1 MKKFKFAIIMCFVII
16 NVLFCAGCAE
26 NDNFP
31 KANDSAYQQTLD
43 EASLRLLNSGITDPA
58 TFSKET
64 GLVAYTINKRVNFLV
79 SFLYEESET
88 GKVYTLRNVEGFAQY
103 INDNEYRQL
112 YNAQLTEAVLD
123 QIEKEKLGDG
133 NIVGVILSWERDKG
147 FFGEPI
153 ECAVCDFDGDG
164 TWDYIGENLY
174 FLVSSEPHTEIH
186 RVVNEDT
193 TVGLSNLWHKEEIV
207 ELTELKGDEKLKDL
221 EKLL

>member
-1 MKKFKFAIIMCFVII
+1 MKKYAIIICFVIFS
-16 NVLFCAGCAE
+16 VLFCAGCAE

-31 KANDSAYQQTLD
+31 KTNESAYQQTLD

-64 GLVAYTINKRVNFLV
+64 RLVADTINKRVGFLV

-88 GKVYTLRNVEGFAQY
+88 GKVYALQSMEGFAQY

-112 YNAQLTEAVLD
+112 YSAQLTKGVLD
-123 QIEKEKLGDG
+123 QIEEEKLGDG
-133 NIVGVILSWERDKG
+133 NIVGVILSWERNRG

>member
-1 MKKFKFAIIMCFVII
+1 MKMKKIVIIIMVIFS
-16 NVLFCAGCAE
+16 VLFCASCAE

-31 KANDSAYQQTLD
+31 KANESAYQQTLD
-43 EASLRLLNSGITDPA
+43 EASLRLLSSGITEPA
-58 TFSKET
+58 AFSKET
-64 GLVAYTINKRVNFLV
+64 GLVAYTINKRVNFLA

-88 GKVYTLRNVEGFAQY
+88 GKVYTLRSMEGFAQY

-112 YNAQLTEAVLD
+112 YSAQLTEGVLD
-123 QIEKEKLGDG
+123 QIEKEGLGNG

-174 FLVSSEPHTEIH
+174 FLVSSEPHTEIS
-186 RVVNEDT
+186 RVFNENT
-193 TVGLSNLWHKEEIV
+193 TVGLSNLWHKEDIV